1 MEKKRSDRKSP
12 TDLAPEV
19 WVRPSF
25 TLKGDRGERAWE
37 NGSGVARSNSRLLEL
52 ADLAL
57 GLRRPEPKKKQA
69 AASVHSSQKTEPYS
83 R

>member
-1 MEKKRSDRKSP
+1 MAKKSSNGDE
-12 TDLAPEV
+12 TTNLAPEV

-37 NGSGVARSNSRLLEL
+37 NGNGVAPSNARLLEL

-57 GLRRPEPKKKQA
+57 GLKKPEPKKKQA
-69 AASVHSSQKTEPYS
+69 APIHSSQKTEPYS